1 MLLIVIEFKT
11 FEFMSIVCRK
21 VVQTLVIRLNFKTI
35 AVQRRFSLLYIYI
48 FLLSDNLTV
57 DTEICESDTG
67 KAQSHKTRTRLR
79 LKSISL
85 KLQDQYREQTFLV
98 STNDIE
104 TEKSQSQK
112 MRLIPRLMI
121 HSLKLQDRE

>member
-11 FEFMSIVCRK
+11 FKFMSIVCRK

-35 AVQRRFSLLYIYI
+35 AVQGRFSLLYIYI
-48 FLLSDNLTV
+48 FLLSDNLTL
-57 DTEICESDTG
+57 DTEICETEME

-79 LKSISL
+79 LKSIGL

-104 TEKSQSQK
+104 TEKSQYQK
-112 MRLIPRLMI
+112 MRPIPRLMMY
-121 HSLKLQDRE
+121 SLNL